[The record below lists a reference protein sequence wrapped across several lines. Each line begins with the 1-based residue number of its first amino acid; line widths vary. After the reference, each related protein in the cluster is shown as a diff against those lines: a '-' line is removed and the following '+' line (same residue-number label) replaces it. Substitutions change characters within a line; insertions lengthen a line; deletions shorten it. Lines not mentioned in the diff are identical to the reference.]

1 MWDGPW
7 RLAAAFVFLITTGLK
22 RFPQGRSC
30 QMRFNVSH
38 FSFNSLCSETSR
50 ALSTTSQPEIL
61 PPTGSIPTL
70 RRISR
75 DELNVEVTQQLG

>member
-1 MWDGPW
+1 MWNGPW

-38 FSFNSLCSETSR
+38 FSFNSRYSETSR
-50 ALSTTSQPEIL
+50 ALSTTSQPETL
-61 PPTGSIPTL
+61 PPTGFIPIL
-70 RRISR
+70 LRISR
-75 DELNVEVTQQLG
+75 ES